1 MEKHQ
6 APPSSQEI
14 KDLILDFRA
23 RVDSLRDRINILLAA
38 KPRYTFNPA
47 TPDAPLYAQFIGL
60 ETQSPSPLDGKPRH
74 GLPPDQRPRCGLQ
87 PHEPEAA

>member
-1 MEKHQ
+1 MQNHQ

-23 RVDSLRDRINILLAA
+23 RVDSLRDRTNILIAST
-38 KPRYTFNPA
+38 PRYTHNPA

-60 ETQSPSPLDGKPRH
+60 EIGH
-74 GLPPDQRPRCGLQ
+74 RPRLTANLVHV
-87 PHEPEAA
+87 PPTRPTLALRSPAP